1 MMHHACMPGM
11 LVLEK
16 NCGEKLGDSTAVY
29 ELFANLYNF
38 KNYTYSF
45 LWFNTSPRVR
55 LVHLN
60 KGFEQ
65 RVKYWATC
73 DRPQP
78 PYLGTGM

>member
-1 MMHHACMPGM
+1 VMHHACMPGM

-45 LWFNTSPRVR
+45 CGSTLHLELGWFT
-55 LVHLN
+55 
-60 KGFEQ
+60 
-65 RVKYWATC
+65 
-73 DRPQP
+73 
-78 PYLGTGM
+78 